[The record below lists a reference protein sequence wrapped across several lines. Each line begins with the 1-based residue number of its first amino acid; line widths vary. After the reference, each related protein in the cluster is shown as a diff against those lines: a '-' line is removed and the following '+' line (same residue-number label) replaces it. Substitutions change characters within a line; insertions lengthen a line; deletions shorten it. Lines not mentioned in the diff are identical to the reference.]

1 MLDRAN
7 HAVYHPKIQIAE
19 VDMRILGFAILAV
32 VFAGLFMITAGNDG
46 YAKAAMA
53 WGASIVTTG
62 FIFLAVRL
70 IIG

>member
-1 MLDRAN
+1 
-7 HAVYHPKIQIAE
+7 
-19 VDMRILGFAILAV
+19 MRILGFAILAV